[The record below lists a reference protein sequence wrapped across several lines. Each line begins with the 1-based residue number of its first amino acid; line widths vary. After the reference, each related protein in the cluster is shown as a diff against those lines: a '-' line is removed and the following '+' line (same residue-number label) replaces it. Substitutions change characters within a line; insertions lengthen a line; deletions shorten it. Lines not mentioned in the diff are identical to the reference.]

1 MLKII
6 IAAVAGNGI
15 IGRSSGE
22 MPWHSSEEFQ
32 HFKNATL
39 GFPII
44 MGRKTFESLE
54 GPLKGR
60 LNIVLTRKK
69 NLKYDQDEIKV
80 LSSLNEAY
88 DFCKGKKFK
97 KIFIIGGGQIFPEAM
112 ETADEMIISIMK
124 FAAEGDV
131 YFPKI
136 NPQEWNEVSRED
148 RSEFEIVH
156 YVRKN
161 EEQD

>member
-6 IAAVAGNGI
+6 IAAVAQNGV

-32 HFKNATL
+32 HFKNTTL

-60 LNIVLTRKK
+60 LNIILTRKK
-69 NLKYDQDEIKV
+69 NLKYIEEEIKV

-88 DFCKGKKFK
+88 NYCRENNYK
-97 KIFIIGGGQIFPEAM
+97 KIFIIGGGQIFPEAIQ
-112 ETADEMIISIMK
+112 TADEMIISIMK
-124 FAAEGDV
+124 FNAEGDV
-131 YFPKI
+131 YFPEI
-136 NPQEWNEVSRED
+136 NPEEWEEVSRDD

-156 YVRKN
+156 YVRRDGKSN
-161 EEQD
+161 